1 MDKEPTSSLPGN
13 EEFFLHKLVSRIYK
27 ELSQGY
33 KRFASE
39 NEFPRGER
47 VDFFFF
53 FSTYVACKRFKC
65 IRKQRKDTKALPRQF
80 LQGYKRLASE
90 NVPSRE
96 GVKEA
101 A

>member
-39 NEFPRGER
+39 NEFPSGER
-47 VDFFFF
+47 AD
-53 FSTYVACKRFKC
+53 CKRFKC
-65 IRKQRKDTKALPRQF
+65 IRKQRKDTEELPRQF

-90 NVPSRE
+90 NVP
-96 GVKEA
+96 K
-101 A
+101 